1 MLNTRSS
8 RRLARGVWWTSA
20 ALLLL
25 AAGCSGLRLTGPWP
39 IPERPDL
46 GPGIAALPALPG
58 RVACLAGA
66 LADAT
71 PREACPEGSSV
82 VVILPLEAVRALPAW
97 HRDQVD
103 GWAMARARV
112 ADYVRQTE
120 GLIRAINRPD
130 R

>member
-1 MLNTRSS
+1 MLNTRT
-8 RRLARGVWWTSA
+8 RRCLALGIVSTSA
-20 ALLLL
+20 ALLL
-25 AAGCSGLRLTGPWP
+25 AGCSGLRLTGPWP
-39 IPERPDL
+39 IPAPPDL
-46 GPGIAALPALPG
+46 GLGIAALPALPG

-71 PREACPEGSSV
+71 PREACPEGTSI

-103 GWAMARARV
+103 GWARARARV

>member
-1 MLNTRSS
+1 
-8 RRLARGVWWTSA
+8 
-20 ALLLL
+20 
-25 AAGCSGLRLTGPWP
+25 
-39 IPERPDL
+39 
-46 GPGIAALPALPG
+46 
-58 RVACLAGA
+58 VACLAGD

-71 PREACPEGSSV
+71 PREACPEGTSI

-103 GWAMARARV
+103 ERARAGAAV
-112 ADYVRQTE
+112 EDYTRRIE